1 MKGIL
6 NRIKK
11 FYEEI
16 SLRNIIWASFTA
28 TALAAVV
35 VMGVSFNNRMSSQFK
50 RNIQE
55 ENQNLIEQVNNRLA
69 SYLRN
74 TMKVSD
80 SLYYSVIK
88 NSNMLNDSMTSQFQ
102 LLYDTNKDI
111 IESIAVFSLDGD
123 LLESAP
129 ASSRKNGVDVAG
141 QEWFKLAQERPENLH
156 FSGPSVQNLFIGKDE
171 QYSWVIS
178 LSRVVALNYGVRSRP
193 GILLVDLRYSGLEEI
208 FNSASLGNDGY
219 IYLIGA
225 DGQILYHPKL
235 QLISSGLAH
244 ENNLEAAG
252 YRDGNYE
259 EAFEGVK
266 RTVTVKSVGY
276 TGWKIVGVTP
286 QKGLALSNIKSNIF
300 FAFLVLFLFTV
311 LVLINSYISAMVSK
325 PIRVIEESVKQID
338 AGNLDVTF
346 DSGGYFEV
354 RRLAG
359 AMQKMTLRIKQLM
372 RDIVTEHE
380 SKRRGE
386 LDTLQSQ
393 INPHFLYNT
402 LDIIVWMIENERKG
416 EAVRAVTALARFF
429 RISLSRGRTIIP
441 VRDELA
447 HVDSYL
453 MIQNMRYK
461 NKFTYAI
468 EADENTKDL
477 AAMKLVL
484 QPLVENAIYHG
495 MEYMDG
501 DGEIRITAGIEGS
514 DLLLSVSDNGPGM
527 PPEVAVG
534 ILEREFVPSGK
545 GSGIGV
551 RNVNERIRLQ
561 FGEGYGLMIE
571 SNPDEGTAV
580 TIRLPAIPYGEM
592 EAKA

>member
-1 MKGIL
+1 MKSMF
-6 NRIKK
+6 NKIKR

-35 VMGVSFNNRMSSQFK
+35 VMGISFNNRMSSQFK
-50 RNIQE
+50 YNTQE
-55 ENQNLIEQVNNRLA
+55 ENQNLIEQVNSRLS

-88 NSNMLNDSMTSQFQ
+88 NSNMLSDSMNPQFQ

-111 IESIAVFSLDGD
+111 IESIAVFSPDGD

-129 ASSRKNGVDVAG
+129 ASTRKTGVDITNQAWFQLAG
-141 QEWFKLAQERPENLH
+141 ERPENLH
-156 FSGPSVQNLFIGKDE
+156 FSSPAVQNLFVGKDE

-178 LSRVVALNYGVRSRP
+178 LSRVVALNYGVRSQQ

-208 FNSASLGNDGY
+208 FASTALGNDGY
-219 IYLIGA
+219 IYLIA
-225 DGQILYHPKL
+225 SDGSILYHPKL

-244 ENNLEAAG
+244 ENNLAAAG
-252 YRDGNYE
+252 YRDGNHE
-259 EAFEGVK
+259 ETFENIK

-286 QKGLALSNIKSNIF
+286 QKGFALNTIKSNIF
-300 FAFLVLFLFTV
+300 FVFLVTFLFTA
-311 LVLINSYISAMVSK
+311 LVLINSYISAMVSR
-325 PIRVIEESVKQID
+325 PIRSIEESVKQIE
-338 AGNLDVTF
+338 AGNLDVDF

-359 AMQKMTLRIKQLM
+359 AMQKMTSRIKQLM
-372 RDIVTEHE
+372 QDIVTEHE

-402 LDIIVWMIENERKG
+402 LDVIVWTIENERKD

-453 MIQNMRYK
+453 MIQNMRFK
-461 NKFTYAI
+461 NKFTYEI
-468 EADENTKDL
+468 EAGEDAKNL
-477 AAMKLVL
+477 AVNKLVL

-501 DGEIRITAGIEGS
+501 DGEIRIAAKIDG
-514 DLLLSVSDNGPGM
+514 DNLLLSVSDNGLGM
-527 PPEVAVG
+527 PPRVAEE
-534 ILEREFVPSGK
+534 ILERSATPSVR

-551 RNVNERIRLQ
+551 RNVHERVRLQ
-561 FGEGYGLMIE
+561 FGEGYGLIIE
-571 SNPDEGTAV
+571 SQPDEGTTV
-580 TIRLPAIPYGEM
+580 TIRLPAIPYEEM
-592 EAKA
+592 EEHA